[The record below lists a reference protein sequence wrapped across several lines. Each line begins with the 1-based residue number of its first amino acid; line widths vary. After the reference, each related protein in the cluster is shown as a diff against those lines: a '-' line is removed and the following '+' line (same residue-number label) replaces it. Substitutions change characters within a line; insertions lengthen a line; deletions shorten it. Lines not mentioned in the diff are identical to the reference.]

1 MATPPSSAPDRARG
15 SFVAPTLI
23 ELAHPGQLDR
33 EVFGPVLHVVRW
45 RRDALDALL
54 DAVGASGHALTLGV
68 HTRIDETVDLV
79 TRRSRAGNQYVNRNM
94 IGAVVG
100 VQPFGGEGL
109 SGTGP
114 KAGGPLYL
122 RRLLVDPP
130 PVPVDVLAAA
140 AADGAPAAPAPAG
153 AWASSPPAGA
163 AVPAVPSAG
172 SHAPAAPASATGQ
185 ACAPVAGYPR
195 ASAPAQRA
203 DDAGAHGQRTGR
215 DGALHPLHALR
226 GWLAGSRGD
235 PADAALAPVC
245 DALAEASPVWRC
257 AVLPGVTG
265 ERNTWTLRPRRAVLC
280 LAVDRGDLLV
290 QLAHVLAAG
299 SLALWPHD
307 AVSRRLADELPRGVR
322 PRVELL
328 PQADLDVAACDLALI
343 QADAQGVAA
352 WSRRLARRA
361 GPIVGLIAAPPG
373 ARHAGV
379 FPLERLVVERTLTV
393 NTAAAGGNASLT
405 TVG

>member
-1 MATPPSSAPDRARG
+1 M
-15 SFVAPTLI
+15 
-23 ELAHPGQLDR
+23 
-33 EVFGPVLHVVRW
+33 
-45 RRDALDALL
+45 
-54 DAVGASGHALTLGV
+54 
-68 HTRIDETVDLV
+68 HTRIDETVELV

-122 RRLLVDPP
+122 RRLLVEPP
-130 PVPVDVLAAA
+130 PVPVAVLAAP
-140 AADGAPAAPAPAG
+140 ADTGGP
-153 AWASSPPAGA
+153 
-163 AVPAVPSAG
+163 VPSAG
-172 SHAPAAPASATGQ
+172 AGPHASSAGDAAPTAPIAAAACAPAAAACGAAGLTGSGGSGGSGGSTGSAGPSGAAAGTCAFPGSPPASAPG
-185 ACAPVAGYPR
+185 R
-195 ASAPAQRA
+195 RA
-203 DDAGAHGQRTGR
+203 DAAGTHERAER
-215 DGALHPLHALR
+215 DEALRPLHALR
-226 GWLAGSRGD
+226 AWLAGSRGD

-245 DALAEASPVWRC
+245 DALAEASPVWRG
-257 AVLPGVTG
+257 AVLAGITG

-280 LAVDRGDLLV
+280 VAGDRGDLLA

-299 SLALWPHD
+299 SRALWPHD

-328 PQADLDVAACDLALI
+328 PQADLDVATCDLALI

-352 WSRRLARRA
+352 WSGRLARRA

-379 FPLERLVVERTLTV
+379 FPLERLVVERTVSV